1 MGDRC
6 HRPVVGGDGEGR
18 IQSPFQRR
26 CGRQMQGVE
35 RPDVRPDVFG
45 EAVYF
50 PCDVQQADSVEQRG
64 RLGRGNALAAQNPY
78 DLGAQQA

>member
-18 IQSPFQRR
+18 IQSPFQSH
-26 CGRQMQGVE
+26 CGRQVQGVE
-35 RPDVRPDVFG
+35 RLDVRLDVFG
-45 EAVYF
+45 EAVNLS
-50 PCDVQQADSVEQRG
+50 CDVQQADSVEQRG
-64 RLGRGNALAAQNPY
+64 RLGRGNALAAQNPD

>member
-1 MGDRC
+1 
-6 HRPVVGGDGEGR
+6 
-18 IQSPFQRR
+18 
-26 CGRQMQGVE
+26 MQGVE